1 MLDSIDRFNSRFW
14 KLPCTVSCYSSRDTL
29 FAGETAL
36 LEKLRPEITNKKLLD
51 IGVGGGRTTRFLL
64 AISRDYTAIDYSPPL
79 VEAVR
84 LKFNVD
90 SIYCCDAREMRRFRD
105 GTFDFALFSYN
116 GLDYVSHT
124 DRLTILREVWRVL
137 QPGGI
142 FVFSTHNRD
151 FVNAGRLPWRRTDL
165 KLTRSFLHECASA
178 MVLLPRHLRMKRHE
192 IHENEYAILNDSA
205 GDYSLLTYY
214 ISIDAQI
221 RQAEQIGFNA
231 VEVYDM
237 NGRPVSANQSSPWI
251 YFIVRKKIPTR

>member
-1 MLDSIDRFNSRFW
+1 MLDSIEKFNSRFW
-14 KLPCTVSCYSSRDTL
+14 KLPSTVNCYSSRDTL
-29 FAGETAL
+29 FAAETVL
-36 LEKLRPEITNKKLLD
+36 LEKLRPEIANKKLLD

-64 AISRDYTAIDYSPPL
+64 AISRDYTAIDYSAPL

-84 LKFNVD
+84 LKFNID
-90 SIYCCDAREMRRFRD
+90 SVYCCDAREMRRWCD

-151 FVNAGRLPWRRTDL
+151 FINAGLLPWRRTDL
-165 KLTRSFLHECASA
+165 KLTRSFLLECAGA
-178 MVLLPRHLRMKRHE
+178 MVLLPRHVRMKRHE
-192 IHENEYAILNDSA
+192 IHVNEYAILNDSA

-214 ISIDAQI
+214 ISIDAQV
-221 RQAEQIGFNA
+221 RQAAQIGFDSIEAYN
-231 VEVYDM
+231 M
-237 NGRPVSANQSSPWI
+237 NGQPVSADQSSPWI
-251 YFIVRKKIPTR
+251 YFIVRKQIPTT